1 MSIATKG
8 KKAVLLGSNWFRD
21 IWRSRRLI
29 LDLANKDFKGR
40 YAASYLGTIWAFVQP
55 IVTILIY
62 VFVFQLGMKATPPE
76 GAGDIPYSL
85 WLTIGIVPWFFFQ
98 DALMSATNSLME
110 FSYLVKKIVFKISVL
125 PIVKI
130 ISAFYVHIFFAFL
143 LVVLSAIF
151 GYMPHIYMLQA
162 VYYTGAATV
171 LVLGLSYIT
180 ASTVVFFR
188 DLSQIISILLQFG
201 MWLTPIMWNMGTM
214 GIENELVQRMFK
226 LNPMYYIVNGYRDSF
241 INKVWFWEHQGWTI
255 YFWMVTLGVCA
266 LGTLTFKKLE
276 KHFADVL

>member
-1 MSIATKG
+1 MSIVTKG
-8 KKAVLLGSNWFRD
+8 KQMFCLGCNWFKD

-29 LDLANKDFKGR
+29 MDLANKDFQGR
-40 YAASYLGTIWAFVQP
+40 YAASYLGAVWAFVQP

-62 VFVFQLGMKATPPE
+62 VFVFQFGLKAQPPQ
-76 GAGDIPYSL
+76 GDVPYSL
-85 WLTIGIVPWFFFQ
+85 WLSIGIVPWFFFQ

-130 ISAFYVHIFFAFL
+130 ISAFYVHLFFIFL
-143 LVVLSAIF
+143 LLVLSLIF
-151 GYMPHIYMLQA
+151 GYTPHIYMIQSL
-162 VYYTGAATV
+162 YYTAAATV

-180 ASTVVFFR
+180 ASTVIFFR
-188 DLSQIISILLQFG
+188 DLSQVITILLQFG
-201 MWLTPIMWNMGTM
+201 MWLTPIMWGMDTM
-214 GIENELVQRMFK
+214 GIESPLIQQIFK

-241 INKVWFWEHQGWTI
+241 IEKVWFWEHKGWTL
-255 YFWMVTLGVCA
+255 YFWAVTFFICIV
-266 LGTLTFKKLE
+266 GTITFKKLE

>member
-1 MSIATKG
+1 MGIATKG
-8 KKAVLLGSNWFRD
+8 KKAVSLGRNWCRD
-21 IWRSRRLI
+21 IWRNRMLI

-62 VFVFQLGMKATPPE
+62 VFVFQVGMKATPPDT
-76 GAGDIPYSL
+76 AKNIPYSL
-85 WLTIGIVPWFFFQ
+85 WLTVGIVPWFFFQ

-130 ISAFYVHIFFAFL
+130 ISAFYVHIFFVFL
-143 LVVLSAIF
+143 LFVLSCLF
-151 GYMPHIYMLQA
+151 GFLPHIYMLQA
-162 VYYTGAATV
+162 VYYTIAATV
-171 LVLGLSYIT
+171 LILGLSYIT

-188 DLSQIISILLQFG
+188 DLSQIISVILQFG
-201 MWLTPIMWNMGTM
+201 MWLTPIMWTMDTM
-214 GIENELVQRMFK
+214 GIENEWVQRLFK
-226 LNPMYYIVNGYRDSF
+226 LNPVYYIVNGYRDSF
-241 INKVWFWEHQGWTI
+241 INQVWFWEHKGWTV
-255 YFWMVTLGVCA
+255 YFWVVTLLICG
-266 LGTLTFKKLE
+266 LGTVTFKKLE